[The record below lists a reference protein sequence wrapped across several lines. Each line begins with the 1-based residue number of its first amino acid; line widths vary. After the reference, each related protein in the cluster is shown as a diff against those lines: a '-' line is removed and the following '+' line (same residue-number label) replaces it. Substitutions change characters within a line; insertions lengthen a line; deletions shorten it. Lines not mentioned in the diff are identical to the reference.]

1 MVTTEGKIHE
11 LEDIV
16 EECSRT
22 QSKYAKR
29 KICDRKVKIFIWN
42 LEFFTQKN
50 TYAWEQIKTFI
61 KQWRTQYYCLQA
73 FSEEVFRECTPL
85 KQKHVSKK
93 EEDLGKRNSLNGFFS
108 LLLILSETWLLPE
121 RMFLP
126 LKPLHTTKLEV
137 GVNFLFSLVAVLKK
151 YSPFL
156 KILIILK
163 CLNFPCCTNSAAT
176 WLFLIQWK
184 LAPFLSTLRYN
195 LEKFH
200 HSVRSLVSHF
210 QWSFFPLPRSSF
222 RSCHKQQLYQPWN
235 LNVKLSSVSPFQ
247 YLTPSVF
254 WGLQSFNLPVSLC
267 VTTSLLLPSILTS
280 NGASMV
286 PTMIIHF

>member
-1 MVTTEGKIHE
+1 MGHDK
-11 LEDIV
+11 
-16 EECSRT
+16 
-22 QSKYAKR
+22 
-29 KICDRKVKIFIWN
+29 
-42 LEFFTQKN
+42 EFWQN
-50 TYAWEQIKTFI
+50 VAH
-61 KQWRTQYYCLQA
+61 WR
-73 FSEEVFRECTPL
+73 REWLITP
-85 KQKHVSKK
+85 
-93 EEDLGKRNSLNGFFS
+93 
-108 LLLILSETWLLPE
+108 
-121 RMFLP
+121 MFLP
-126 LKPLHTTKLEV
+126 WELHKQYEKVKRTPE
-137 GVNFLFSLVAVLKK
+137 NERSSLV
-151 YSPFL
+151 
-156 KILIILK
+156 

-210 QWSFFPLPRSSF
+210 QWSFFPLPWSSF

-280 NGASMV
+280 NRASMV